1 MANRITINADRAKGT
16 INRNIYGH
24 FSEHLGRCIYEG
36 LWVGEDSEIP
46 NTNGIRNDVAAAL
59 KQMKIPV
66 LRWPGGCFADEY
78 HWKDG
83 IGPKENRKRMIN
95 THWGGVVE
103 NNHFG
108 THEFM
113 MLCEMLECEPYI
125 NGNVGSGTVQ
135 EMADWVEYLTFEGV
149 SPMAELREANGRP
162 EPWKVTYFGVGNEN
176 WGCGGNMRP
185 EYYADLYR
193 QFQTY
198 VRNYGSNRI
207 HKIACGPNT
216 DDYHWMETLMKQ
228 AHRFMDSITLHYYT
242 VPGDSWQEKGA
253 ATGFPEEMW
262 HVTLKKALFMEEL
275 ISKHSAIMDQY
286 DPDKRI
292 GLLVDEWGTW
302 HDVEP
307 GTNPGFLY
315 QQNTIRDALVA
326 GITLNIFNEH
336 CDRVQMANIAQL
348 VNVLQ
353 AVILTE
359 GEKMVLTPTYH
370 VFDMYKVHQD
380 AQLLDVHPSITELG
394 EGKQAIPQISVS
406 ASRDEEGRV
415 HISLCNLD
423 HQASA
428 KVELEFR
435 GLDGK
440 SVAVKGTTL
449 TSDTIDGHN
458 TFEETNKVAPTEFTA
473 FSLAGQVIHAEL
485 TPMSVTVLELSA
497 E

>member
-1 MANRITINADRAKGT
+1 
-16 INRNIYGH
+16 
-24 FSEHLGRCIYEG
+24 
-36 LWVGEDSEIP
+36 
-46 NTNGIRNDVAAAL
+46 
-59 KQMKIPV
+59 
-66 LRWPGGCFADEY
+66 
-78 HWKDG
+78 
-83 IGPKENRKRMIN
+83 
-95 THWGGVVE
+95 
-103 NNHFG
+103 
-108 THEFM
+108 
-113 MLCEMLECEPYI
+113 
-125 NGNVGSGTVQ
+125 
-135 EMADWVEYLTFEGV
+135 
-149 SPMAELREANGRP
+149 
-162 EPWKVTYFGVGNEN
+162 
-176 WGCGGNMRP
+176 
-185 EYYADLYR
+185 
-193 QFQTY
+193 
-198 VRNYGSNRI
+198 
-207 HKIACGPNT
+207 
-216 DDYHWMETLMKQ
+216 
-228 AHRFMDSITLHYYT
+228 
-242 VPGDSWQEKGA
+242 
-253 ATGFPEEMW
+253 MW

-440 SVAVKGTTL
+440 FVAVKGTTL

-473 FSLAGQVIHAEL
+473 FSLAVR
-485 TPMSVTVLELSA
+485 
-497 E
+497 